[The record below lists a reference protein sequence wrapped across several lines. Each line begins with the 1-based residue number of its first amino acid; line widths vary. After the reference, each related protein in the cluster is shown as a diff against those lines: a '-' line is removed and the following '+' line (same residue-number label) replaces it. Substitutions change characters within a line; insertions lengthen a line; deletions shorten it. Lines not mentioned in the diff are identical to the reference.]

1 MTPAEI
7 AALYDARPAG
17 SGWSARCP
25 AHDDRTAS
33 LSISPGDNG
42 GTVLHCHAGC
52 DTSAVLA
59 AKDLRLADLAPNGS
73 PPSAP
78 SPRWHPLPCPVTLAK
93 HQAMTIEAVYPYQ
106 DEMGALL
113 YQVLRYYPKTFRQ
126 RRPDP
131 SSPDGWSWKMGDV
144 RRVPFHLPQLLDAIA
159 AGRPVWIAEGEKDV
173 LALEAAGFAATCNPG
188 GAGKWPDTFADHF
201 AGSTSIVI
209 VADKDEPGRKHAQDV
224 AAKLATTATN
234 LVVIEVPDVGPK
246 RCKDAADYFANG
258 GQPADLDA
266 LAQDQLKPLAT
277 RPFTVWRPSQFMAW
291 QEPPGSHLL
300 LPAYITLAELTAI
313 VGQAGVG
320 KTRLILWLA
329 ICQILQRDW
338 CGLVT
343 GGDPANWLIMSDEN
357 SISRLKR
364 DLTAM
369 IANFTADERARLDD
383 HLLLHAIVEEDD
395 GNLWLGDPIIR
406 SRLVATVQSANPGAV
421 IFDPL
426 ANLAP
431 EDPSKPAGMKD
442 TIRLVSD
449 ILRRSAPR
457 AARILVHHARP
468 GRQNILGGVG
478 FDSSAYASG
487 GKSLVASARCQI
499 NVMPGSEEDPSKL
512 VVSCGKINNCEPF
525 KTRGVIFNGDTFTFS
540 VDETFDL
547 DQWRADVEGKTRTS
561 SCTTREVVLAVNQ
574 GWRKTADLAERLAE
588 TTSAKQRTIE
598 RAISR
603 AVKANAIM
611 TESHGVYMLGPK
623 SRYYLQ

>member
-7 AALYDARPAG
+7 AALYDARRTG

-25 AHDDRTAS
+25 AHDDRQAS

-52 DTSAVLA
+52 DTSAVLVS
-59 AKDLRLADLAPNGS
+59 KGLRLADLAPNGS

-78 SPRWHPLPCPVTLAK
+78 SPRWHPLPSHTPVAK
-93 HQAMTIEAVYPYQ
+93 HQVMTIEAVYPYH

-113 YQVLRYYPKTFRQ
+113 YQVLRYHPKTFRQ

-159 AGRPVWIAEGEKDV
+159 AGRPIWIAEGEKDV
-173 LALEAAGFAATCNPG
+173 LALEASGFAATCNPG

-201 AGSTSIVI
+201 AGATSIVI

-224 AAKLATTATN
+224 ASKLATTAPN
-234 LVVIEVPDVGPK
+234 VVVVEVPDVGPK
-246 RCKDAADYFANG
+246 RCKDAADYLAAG

-266 LAQDQLKPLAT
+266 LAQDQLKPLAS
-277 RPFTVWRPSQFMAW
+277 RPFTLWRPSQFMAW
-291 QEPPGSHLL
+291 QEPTGSHLL

-329 ICQILQRDW
+329 ICQILTRDW

-343 GGDPANWLIMSDEN
+343 GGDPARWLIMSDEN

-369 IANFTADERARLDD
+369 LANFTAAEQARVDD

-395 GNLWLGDPIIR
+395 GNLWLGDPMIR
-406 SRLVATVQSANPGAV
+406 SRLVATLQSANPSAV

-487 GKSLVASARCQI
+487 GKALVASARCQI
-499 NVMPGSEEDPSKL
+499 NVMPGSEEDPAKL

-525 KTRGVIFNGDTFTFS
+525 GTRGVIFNQTTFAFS

-547 DQWRADVEGKTRTS
+547 DQWRADVEGKSKTAH
-561 SCTTREVVLAVNQ
+561 CTTKDVVLAVNQ

-611 TESHGVYMLGPK
+611 TEAHGLYMLGPK